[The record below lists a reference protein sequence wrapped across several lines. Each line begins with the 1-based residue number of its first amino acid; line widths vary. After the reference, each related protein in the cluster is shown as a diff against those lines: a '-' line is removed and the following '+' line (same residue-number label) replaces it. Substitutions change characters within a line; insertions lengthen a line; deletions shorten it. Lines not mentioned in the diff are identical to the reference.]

1 MGWRI
6 LVNVIPRPLARDK
19 ILISANPCY
28 NSQHILASMIYLRN
42 NSWKP
47 YVYIVFT
54 TGRPL
59 CHEVLPR
66 ALARGKKLT

>member
-1 MGWRI
+1 MKRKSRMDD
-6 LVNVIPRPLARDK
+6 PDRDTGNFEHTTQNK
-19 ILISANPCY
+19 DKQNKKY
-28 NSQHILASMIYLRN
+28 NTENLRN

-54 TGRPL
+54 MGRPL
-59 CHEVLPR
+59 CHKVLPR

>member
-1 MGWRI
+1 MF
-6 LVNVIPRPLARDK
+6 LQSVKV
-19 ILISANPCY
+19 C
-28 NSQHILASMIYLRN
+28 YLRN

-54 TGRPL
+54 MGRPL
-59 CHEVLPR
+59 FHEVLPQ

>member
-1 MGWRI
+1 MFG
-6 LVNVIPRPLARDK
+6 
-19 ILISANPCY
+19 
-28 NSQHILASMIYLRN
+28 LRN

-54 TGRPL
+54 MGRPL

-66 ALARGKKLT
+66 ALAKGKKLTERPTRGKNNIYMASVNYFDSNM